1 MLITKED
8 RVILTNLYKA
18 RQLIKFAWSN
28 REDDN
33 EALQNLRKFTD
44 DDIAV
49 ILSGVRGVK
58 PYLAILTDAHFTYAL
73 MREAKSLV
81 LRATCT
87 RMVAAMISL
96 RLQKTDVI
104 KGLIANDKELM
115 LKLLPA
121 QIVNNPE
128 LQEAFPAIARTIF
141 YLTFKEE
148 IPYSEPTK

>member
-8 RVILTNLYKA
+8 RSTLTRIYKV
-18 RQLIKFAWSN
+18 RQEIKFAWSN
-28 REDDN
+28 REDDT
-33 EALQNLRKFTD
+33 EALIKLRQFTD
-44 DDIAV
+44 DDIAI
-49 ILSGVRGVK
+49 ILTELRGVK
-58 PYLAILTDAHFTYAL
+58 SYLGILTDAHFTYAL
-73 MREAKSLV
+73 MRETKSLV

-96 RLQKTDVI
+96 RLQKSDVI
-104 KGLIANDKELM
+104 KGLIADDRELM